1 MLTDG
6 DVSNTDLIIN
16 LVKNN
21 IKYSR
26 VHTIGIGN
34 GASPALIEGCAK
46 YGKGKHIFINDN

>member
-1 MLTDG
+1 LTDG